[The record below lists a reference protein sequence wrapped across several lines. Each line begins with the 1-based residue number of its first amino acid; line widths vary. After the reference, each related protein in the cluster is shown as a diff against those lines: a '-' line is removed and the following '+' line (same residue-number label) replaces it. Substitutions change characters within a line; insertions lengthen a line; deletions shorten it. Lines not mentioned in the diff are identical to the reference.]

1 MSNSMLVYKSASN
14 STVIRT
20 PVNELNSMLV
30 YQSAS
35 NSTVIRRPVN
45 E

>member
-1 MSNSMLVYKSASN
+1 MSN
-14 STVIRT
+14 T
-20 PVNELNSMLV
+20 MLV
-30 YQSAS
+30 YQSTVTQLSSGGRSMSNCMLVYQSTS